1 MRVSRYRDRS
11 DAADN
16 HFDAPHDGSHENIAE
31 DPEQLQTGKISMSS
45 ISLDHLS
52 VKRHE
57 QSTRSRMCVIACVY
71 SWTKLMHSSLGS
83 SPNE

>member
-1 MRVSRYRDRS
+1 MGVSRYRDRS

-16 HFDAPHDGSHENIAE
+16 HFDAPQDGGDENLAE
-31 DPEQLQTGKISMSS
+31 DPEQLQSEKISMSS
-45 ISLDHLS
+45 VSLDHLS

-57 QSTRSRMCVIACVY
+57 QSTRSRMCVIACVC
-71 SWTKLMHSSLGS
+71 SWTKLMYSSLGS